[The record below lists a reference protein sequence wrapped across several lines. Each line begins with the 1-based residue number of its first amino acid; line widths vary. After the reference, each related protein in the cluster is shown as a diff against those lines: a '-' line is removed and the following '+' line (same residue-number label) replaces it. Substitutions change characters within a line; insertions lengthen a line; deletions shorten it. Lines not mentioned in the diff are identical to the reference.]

1 MNSIILCTATR
12 VLTPLMLAFSV
23 FLLVRGHNDPGG
35 GFVGGLVAAA
45 AFSLYKL
52 AYGVQAAERV
62 LRINPRRLVG
72 VGLLTALASGL
83 LSVGRNLLFL
93 TGLWTELGFLGKIG
107 TPLLFDAGVFLVVIG
122 VVLTIVF
129 SLGED

>member
-83 LSVGRNLLFL
+83 LSVGRNLPFL
-93 TGLWTELGFLGKIG
+93 TGLWAELGFLGKIG

>member
-1 MNSIILCTATR
+1 MNSIILCAATR

-72 VGLLTALASGL
+72 LGLLIALASGL
-83 LSVGRNLLFL
+83 LSVGWNLPFL

-107 TPLLFDAGVFLVVIG
+107 TPLLFDAGVFLVVTG